1 MMDVIAEGAMMFES
15 FLLLRERLLEDV
27 PSKIMM
33 VEIEEVVKKNVQN
46 DLSTVYV
53 GCLHKKA

>member
-1 MMDVIAEGAMMFES
+1 MMDVIAEGAMMFEC

-33 VEIEEVVKKNVQN
+33 VEIEEVVK
-46 DLSTVYV
+46 
-53 GCLHKKA
+53 